1 MNVCN
6 SLICWTHKNKETL
19 IRKISSYTECLKGN
33 NHSLWDFQKTYN
45 CSSHSLLQWVMNVH
59 IRVILSIC
67 LIIHSS
73 VLLIVINIWS
83 NVDCM
88 IITIEIII
96 PSTTLHV
103 SLSIRSDTSI
113 HSHPHSMLL
122 LTSTPLILIYLLIS
136 VSSIIELDPML
147 IQSFLSNHP
156 SSILTF
162 IHATCVQLIL
172 NFNPTW
178 SLINVPHHG
187 SVRFKRQQ
195 RQQCFVTIKLFTSL
209 SISLRNVLLSMMMVV
224 MECILK
230 TFNTSS
236 LM

>member
-1 MNVCN
+1 
-6 SLICWTHKNKETL
+6 
-19 IRKISSYTECLKGN
+19 
-33 NHSLWDFQKTYN
+33 
-45 CSSHSLLQWVMNVH
+45 MNVH

-147 IQSFLSNHP
+147 IQSLSTIP
-156 SSILTF
+156 IIPLFSF
-162 IHATCVQLIL
+162 IHISIQTEMMIHTDS
-172 NFNPTW
+172 NEREKNSIET
-178 SLINVPHHG
+178 S
-187 SVRFKRQQ
+187 Q
-195 RQQCFVTIKLFTSL
+195 RVKHTGTNST
-209 SISLRNVLLSMMMVV
+209 RNDLAS
-224 MECILK
+224 
-230 TFNTSS
+230 
-236 LM
+236 